1 MRVVS
6 AAGHDGR
13 VPEPTPPADAVVR
26 AATEADL
33 PALAGI
39 EAAADAQYAA
49 AGHPELADGSTIPE
63 AVARKAVDQGRLAV
77 ATVAGQPVGWV
88 YWGRVGGELSI
99 GQICV
104 APAHGRQGIGTALL
118 RYVLDRAAEAGEST
132 VVLNTQSDVPWNRP
146 WYEKHGFAVVP
157 EPDWSTGMR
166 AVTAQQAADG
176 LDWSSRVH
184 MRRRLGA
191 PTG

>member
-1 MRVVS
+1 MPD
-6 AAGHDGR
+6 AA
-13 VPEPTPPADAVVR
+13 PPDAVVR

-39 EAAADAQYAA
+39 EAAADAQYAD

-63 AVARKAVDQGRLAV
+63 TVARRAIEEGRLAV
-77 ATVAGQPVGWV
+77 ATVAGRPVGWV

-104 APAHGRQGIGTALL
+104 APAHGRQGVGTALL
-118 RYVLDRAAEAGEST
+118 RYVLDRAAEAGEPA
-132 VVLNTQSDVPWNRP
+132 VVLNTQSDVPWNQP

-157 EPDWSTGMR
+157 EPDWTAGMR
-166 AVTAQQAADG
+166 AVTEQQAAGG

-184 MRRRLGA
+184 MRRPVARR
-191 PTG
+191 TG